1 MAAFLGTKKARKL
14 PDVGARNGWYETL
27 PAPAEALRVQGEV
40 RHDWVVI
47 GAGTCGLAVARRLA
61 ELHPDASIAVIEAGR
76 VGHGTSG
83 RNAGFM
89 LSHHGVGRI
98 DDLEIGRRSI
108 RLFTLGHRYLR
119 DIVEQHQIRCDWSDW
134 GQIYVSA
141 TPQGAAHLDVVG
153 KGLES
158 LEVPIRRLG
167 QDEMEAVIGSRFYDR
182 GVRLA
187 GSALVQPAA
196 MMRGLGATLP
206 PNVTLYEDSPVT
218 ELRAVAGFRLR
229 CPEGEVAAGKLIL
242 ANHVFAEEIGFAR
255 HRTVPIATFASLT
268 RPLGEAEKAHLGA
281 EKQFGL
287 LPASPNGSTVRLTLD
302 GRILMRNTMSYAR
315 EKRFDADFMVQVE
328 GHHRHS
334 LRQRWPGLGEVE
346 FISTWGGV
354 MSFTR
359 NEGGIFGEI
368 GDGLYAVMSPDAGPM
383 TRGAAAG
390 KLLAEQIAGIDS
402 EELRIMQSIPKAALL
417 PPDPILRFIS
427 ERRIKKFEAAEAAE
441 R

>member
-1 MAAFLGTKKARKL
+1 MAAFQGVRRARKL
-14 PDVGARNGWYETL
+14 PDTEGRNGWYETL
-27 PAPAEALRVQGEV
+27 PEPPEALRVQGDV
-40 RHDWVVI
+40 SCDWAVL
-47 GAGTCGLAVARRLA
+47 GAGTNGLAAARRLA

-89 LSHHGVGRI
+89 LAQHGVGRI

-108 RLFTLGHRYLR
+108 RLFSLGHAYLR
-119 DIVEQHQIRCDWSDW
+119 ETVEQHQIRCDWSDW
-134 GQIYVSA
+134 GQVYVSA
-141 TPQGAAHLDVVG
+141 TDQGAAHLNVVG
-153 KGLES
+153 KGLEA
-158 LEVPIRRLG
+158 LEVPIQNLG
-167 QDEMEAVIGSRFYDR
+167 RDEMEEITGSRFYDR
-182 GVRLA
+182 GVRVA

-206 PNVTLYEDSPVT
+206 ENATLYEDSPVT
-218 ELRAVAGFRLR
+218 ELRAVDGFRLT
-229 CPEGEVAAGKLIL
+229 CPEGEVAAKKLIL
-242 ANHVFAEEIGFAR
+242 ANHVFAEEMGFAR
-255 HRTVPIATFASLT
+255 HRIVPIATFASLT
-268 RPLGEAEKAHLGA
+268 RPLDAAEKANLGA
-281 EKQFGL
+281 EEQFGL

-315 EKRFDADFMVQVE
+315 EKRFSADFMAKVE
-328 GHHRHS
+328 GHHRES
-334 LRQRWPGLGEVE
+334 LRQRWPALAEVE

-354 MSFTR
+354 MGFTR

-368 GDGLYAVMSPDAGPM
+368 GEGLYAVLSTDAAPM

-402 EELRIMQSIPKAALL
+402 EELRIMQSIPKAALI

-427 ERRIKKFEAAEAAE
+427 ERRIKKFEAAETAE